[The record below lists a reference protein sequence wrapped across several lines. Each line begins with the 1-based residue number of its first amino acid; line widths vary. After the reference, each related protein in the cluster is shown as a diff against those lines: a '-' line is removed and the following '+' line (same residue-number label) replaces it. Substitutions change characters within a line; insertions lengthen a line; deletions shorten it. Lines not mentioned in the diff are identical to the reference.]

1 MTTQKSSCKVFG
13 VAAALALVVSLVTAG
28 EAGAQFGGLKKLKEK
43 AEKAQEALKPMSVE
57 EEKEVGR
64 EVAAK
69 LIAAVGLMPDDVL
82 IDYVNL
88 VGATVAAQSERQEVP
103 YRFAVLNSD
112 TVNAFSA
119 PGGYIFITKGAL
131 LLCED
136 EAELAGVLAHEVGHV
151 AGRHVLKIYERDK
164 AMRAGMDEAGS
175 RMPGSKYLEDFS
187 KKILIK
193 VIDQGLVEGDEYDA
207 DQRGVKYAHMA
218 GYPADGLSRF
228 LAKLEEATTS
238 GGKSSFWTKTHPS
251 IAKRTERIGN
261 SISGQSWQ
269 DAEKPKLSER
279 YTTETQTVRAAG
291 VSL

>member
-1 MTTQKSSCKVFG
+1 MKTQKSSWMVFG
-13 VAAALALVVSLVTAG
+13 VAAVLALAVSLVTTGTAR
-28 EAGAQFGGLKKLKEK
+28 AQFGGLKNIKDK
-43 AEKAQEALKPMSVE
+43 AQKAQEALKPMSVE
-57 EEKEVGR
+57 EEKQVGR

-69 LIAAVGLMPDDVL
+69 LIASVGLVPDDVL
-82 IDYVNL
+82 TDYVNL

-175 RMPGSKYLEDFS
+175 RMPGSQYLQDFS

-207 DQRGVKYAHMA
+207 DQRGVKYAHAA

-228 LAKLEEATTS
+228 LAKLDQATTT
-238 GGKSSFWTKTHPS
+238 GGKSSFWTKTHPPT
-251 IAKRTERIGN
+251 AKRNERLA
-261 SISGQSWQ
+261 SIISSQSWQ
-269 DAEKPKLSER
+269 DADKPKVADR
-279 YTTETQTVRAAG
+279 YKAETKTVSAG
-291 VSL
+291 AVSL

>member
-1 MTTQKSSCKVFG
+1 MTTQKSSWKVFG

-28 EAGAQFGGLKKLKEK
+28 EAGAQLGGLKKLKEK

-88 VGATVAAQSERQEVP
+88 VGATVAAQSDRQEVP

-207 DQRGVKYAHMA
+207 DQRGVKYAYMA

-238 GGKSSFWTKTHPS
+238 GGKSSFWTKTHPP
-251 IAKRTERIGN
+251 IAQRTERIGN
-261 SISGQSWQ
+261 IISGQSWQ

-279 YTTETQTVRAAG
+279 YTTETQTVRVAG